1 MKKVSLSWGLM
12 LVTSIFFSSCAT
24 VFRGTNPHKSIPI
37 NSEPSN
43 ATVKIN
49 GEVVGQT
56 PLNYELKNRKSKFV
70 QISKDGYKEYNT
82 NIESKLNPIWT
93 GISFVGGAFPSLFIP
108 TAIDFANGSVR
119 DIKTE
124 KIDCKLEQFNQST
137 INNDSKISLNNT
149 VSSEDAIQNEQIYNP
164 RVRIRTATR
173 EFLLGYKSC
182 VTIKTS
188 NGVKI
193 GSNISEI
200 EKDYLVLAKNNTKI
214 YFKDI
219 EKIRMFPIRR
229 WYPIITSCTVISPII
244 WFASSKLASTKS
256 SDCSKQIKEIK
267 VINKYIGFGYG
278 KDKCK

>member
-49 GEVVGQT
+49 GKVVGQT

-70 QISKDGYKEYNT
+70 QISKDGYEEYNA

-93 GISFVGGAFPSLFIP
+93 GISVVGGVFIFS
-108 TAIDFANGSVR
+108 AIDFVNGSVR
-119 DIKTE
+119 TIKTE
-124 KIDCKLEQFNQST
+124 KIDCELKQINQST
-137 INNDSKISLNNT
+137 INNDAKISLNNT
-149 VSSEDAIQNEQIYNP
+149 VSSQDAIQNEQIYNP
-164 RVRIRTATR
+164 RVRIRTGTR

-182 VTIKTS
+182 VTITTS

-229 WYPIITSCTVISPII
+229 WYPIITSYTVISPII
-244 WFASSKLASTKS
+244 WFALSKLASTKS
-256 SDCSKQIKEIK
+256 SDCRKQIKEIK
-267 VINKYIGFGYG
+267 MINKYTGFKYG